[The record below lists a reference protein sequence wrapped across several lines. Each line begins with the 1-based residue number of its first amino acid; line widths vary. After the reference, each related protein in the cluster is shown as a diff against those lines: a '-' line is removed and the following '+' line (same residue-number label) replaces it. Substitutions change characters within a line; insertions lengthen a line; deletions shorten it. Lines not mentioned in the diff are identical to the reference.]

1 MSAVFRALAVSLVLA
16 VVASPA
22 AAGQQGYT
30 SPDITLTPPPGWS
43 LTPAMGVSQTW
54 DDNVTLKGPGD
65 NPVSDVI
72 NVVNPRAE
80 LNFNGPR
87 GQLAARYDGA
97 FLLYRSSTTLNSY
110 EQHGSLAAKRRLSTR
125 TAFFIN
131 GGASVAPTTELL
143 QLTAVP
149 YVRAGARTE
158 DARVGI
164 ESALSKR
171 LSIVADVHGQEVV
184 FDDKAPF
191 ANLLLGGTSVGAG
204 LVLRERLSE
213 QTTLTA
219 DYDGLRADI
228 GERHDIFVVQNA
240 TVGARTPADADACES
255 LPRRAWPDSTP
266 RRSVLRKP
274 APAIASG
281 WRATCGRRSS
291 SSFCTDRSFRRGASA
306 ARPRTKRRPSSFACR
321 CRAACTRSRWC
332 RGGTTIRSSP
342 SRRRCGRSGFR
353 PRWGT
358 PRASWARIEGYYLG
372 TRQTVVTPDELLTHN
387 QIGFQVIAS
396 KPVRLR

>member
-1 MSAVFRALAVSLVLA
+1 MSTVLRALAVSLVLA

-87 GQLAARYDGA
+87 SQLAARYDGA

-110 EQHGSLAAKRRLSTR
+110 EQHGSLAAKRKLSTR
-125 TAFFIN
+125 TVLFIN

-149 YVRAGARTE
+149 FVRAGARTE

-191 ANLLLGGTSVGAG
+191 ANLLLGGTSFGAG

-219 DYDGLRADI
+219 DYDGLRANI

-240 TVGARTPADADACES
+240 TAGLERQLTRTTRIFAAAGVARLD
-255 LPRRAWPDSTP
+255 
-266 RRSVLRKP
+266 
-274 APAIASG
+274 APAFGPPKTGPSYRFGLA
-281 WRATCGRRSS
+281 RDLRSS
-291 SSFCTDRSFRRGASA
+291 VVEFLLYRSFV
-306 ARPRTKRRPSSFACR
+306 PSWSF
-321 CRAACTRSRWC
+321 
-332 RGGTTIRSSP
+332 GGTTQNEEATVKLRVP
-342 SRRRCGRSGFR
+342 LSRRLYTQSLVSWRRDDPLVAITPPLRSFWIQATVGYTAR
-353 PRWGT
+353 
-358 PRASWARIEGYYLG
+358 SWARIEGYYLG
-372 TRQTVVTPDELLTHN
+372 TRQSVVTPDALLRHN

>member
-1 MSAVFRALAVSLVLA
+1 MSAVIRALAVSLVLA

-22 AAGQQGYT
+22 LGGQQGYT
-30 SPDITLTPPPGWS
+30 SPDITVTPPPGWS

-87 GQLAARYDGA
+87 SQLAARYDGA

-110 EQHGSLAAKRRLSTR
+110 EQHGSLTAKRKLSTR
-125 TAFFIN
+125 TALFI
-131 GGASVAPTTELL
+131 GGSAAVAPTTELL

-158 DARVGI
+158 DARVGV
-164 ESALSKR
+164 ESSLSKR
-171 LSIVADVHGQEVV
+171 LSIVADVHAQEVV

-204 LVLRERLSE
+204 MVLRERLSE

-219 DYDGLRADI
+219 DYDGLRAVI
-228 GERHDIFVVQNA
+228 GENHDIFVVQNA
-240 TVGARTPADADACES
+240 TAGLERQLTRTLRIFAAAGVARLDAPSFGPPKTGPSYRFGLARDLGS
-255 LPRRAWPDSTP
+255 
-266 RRSVLRKP
+266 SVVELLLY
-274 APAIASG
+274 
-281 WRATCGRRSS
+281 
-291 SSFCTDRSFRRGASA
+291 RSFV
-306 ARPRTKRRPSSFACR
+306 PSWSF
-321 CRAACTRSRWC
+321 
-332 RGGTTIRSSP
+332 GGTTQNEEATVKLRVP
-342 SRRRCGRSGFR
+342 LSRRLYTQSLVSWRHDDPLVAVTPPLRSIWIQATVGYTAR
-353 PRWGT
+353 
-358 PRASWARIEGYYLG
+358 SWARIEGYYLG
-372 TRQTVVTPDELLTHN
+372 TRQTVVAPDELLKHN

>member
-1 MSAVFRALAVSLVLA
+1 
-16 VVASPA
+16 
-22 AAGQQGYT
+22 
-30 SPDITLTPPPGWS
+30 
-43 LTPAMGVSQTW
+43 MGVSQTW

-65 NPVSDVI
+65 NPVSDVV
-72 NVVNPRAE
+72 NVANPRAE
-80 LNFNGPR
+80 LNYNGPR

-110 EQHGSLAAKRRLSTR
+110 EQHGSLAAKRKLSTR
-125 TAFFIN
+125 TVLFIN

-149 YVRAGARTE
+149 FVRAGARTE

-191 ANLLLGGTSVGAG
+191 ANLLLGGTSFGAG

-219 DYDGLRADI
+219 DYDGLRANI

-240 TVGARTPADADACES
+240 TAGLERQLTRTTRIFAAAGVARLD
-255 LPRRAWPDSTP
+255 
-266 RRSVLRKP
+266 
-274 APAIASG
+274 APAFGPPKTGPSYRFGLA
-281 WRATCGRRSS
+281 RDLRSS
-291 SSFCTDRSFRRGASA
+291 VVEFLLYRSFV
-306 ARPRTKRRPSSFACR
+306 PSWSF
-321 CRAACTRSRWC
+321 
-332 RGGTTIRSSP
+332 GGTTQNEEATVKLRVP
-342 SRRRCGRSGFR
+342 LSRRLYTQSLVSWRRDDPLVAITPPLRSFWIQATVGYTAR
-353 PRWGT
+353 
-358 PRASWARIEGYYLG
+358 SWARIEGYYLG
-372 TRQTVVTPDELLTHN
+372 TRQSVVTPDALLRHN

>member
-1 MSAVFRALAVSLVLA
+1 MSAVFRALAVSLALA
-16 VVASPA
+16 VVASPV

-30 SPDITLTPPPGWS
+30 SPDITVTPPPGWS

-80 LNFNGPR
+80 LNFTGPR

-110 EQHGSLAAKRRLSTR
+110 EQHGSLAAKRRLSSH

-131 GGASVAPTTELL
+131 GGAAVAPTTELL

-149 YVRAGARTE
+149 YVRAGSRTE
-158 DARVGI
+158 DARAGI

-171 LSIVADVHGQEVV
+171 LSIVADVRGQEVH
-184 FDDKAPF
+184 FDANAPF

-204 LVLRERLSE
+204 IVLRERLSE

-219 DYDGLRADI
+219 DYDGQRANI
-228 GERHDIFVVQNA
+228 GDRHDIFYVQNA
-240 TVGARTPADADACES
+240 TVGIERQLTRTSRVSAAVGVARLDAVTLGPAKTGPSYRFGFARD
-255 LPRRAWPDSTP
+255 L
-266 RRSVLRKP
+266 
-274 APAIASG
+274 
-281 WRATCGRRSS
+281 RSS
-291 SSFCTDRSFRRGASA
+291 VVEVLLYRSFV
-306 ARPRTKRRPSSFACR
+306 PSWSF
-321 CRAACTRSRWC
+321 
-332 RGGTTIRSSP
+332 GGTTQNEEATVRLRVP
-342 SRRRCGRSGFR
+342 LSRRLYTQALVSWRHDDPLLEVTPPLRSVWIQATVGYTAR
-353 PRWGT
+353 
-358 PRASWARIEGYYLG
+358 SWARIEGYYLG
-372 TRQTVVTPDELLTHN
+372 TRQTVIAPDELLAHN

>member
-1 MSAVFRALAVSLVLA
+1 VLA

-65 NPVSDVI
+65 NPVSDVV
-72 NVVNPRAE
+72 NVANPRAE
-80 LNFNGPR
+80 LNYNGPR

-110 EQHGSLAAKRRLSTR
+110 EQHGSLAAKRKLSTR
-125 TAFFIN
+125 TVLFIN

-149 YVRAGARTE
+149 FVRAGARTE

-171 LSIVADVHGQEVV
+171 LSIVADVHGQQVV
-184 FDDKAPF
+184 FDNKAPF
-191 ANLLLGGTSVGAG
+191 ANLLLGGTSFGAG

-219 DYDGLRADI
+219 DYDGLRANI

-240 TVGARTPADADACES
+240 TAGLERQLTRTTRIFAAAGVARLD
-255 LPRRAWPDSTP
+255 
-266 RRSVLRKP
+266 
-274 APAIASG
+274 APAFGPPKTGPSYRFGVA
-281 WRATCGRRSS
+281 RDLRSS
-291 SSFCTDRSFRRGASA
+291 VVESFYDHVPSWSFGGT
-306 ARPRTKRRPSSFACR
+306 TKRRGDREAS
-321 CRAACTRSRWC
+321 RAS
-332 RGGTTIRSSP
+332 
-342 SRRRCGRSGFR
+342 SRRLHAVAGVVAPDDPLVDHAAAAVVLDSGHR
-353 PRWGT
+353 VNGT
-358 PRASWARIEGYYLG
+358 VGGSKAITR
-372 TRQTVVTPDELLTHN
+372 TRQTVIARRVAPHN
-387 QIGFQVIAS
+387 QIGIQSSPAN
-396 KPVRLR
+396 L

>member
-1 MSAVFRALAVSLVLA
+1 MSLVLA

-65 NPVSDVI
+65 NPVSDVV
-72 NVVNPRAE
+72 NVANPRAE
-80 LNFNGPR
+80 LNYNGPR

-110 EQHGSLAAKRRLSTR
+110 EQHGSLAAKRKLSTR
-125 TAFFIN
+125 TVLFIN

-149 YVRAGARTE
+149 FVRAGARTE

-171 LSIVADVHGQEVV
+171 LSIVADVHGQQVV
-184 FDDKAPF
+184 FDNKAPF
-191 ANLLLGGTSVGAG
+191 ANLLLGGTSFGAG

-219 DYDGLRADI
+219 DYDGLRANI

-240 TVGARTPADADACES
+240 TAGLERQLTRTTRIFAAAGVARLD
-255 LPRRAWPDSTP
+255 
-266 RRSVLRKP
+266 
-274 APAIASG
+274 APAFGPPKTGPSYRFGVA
-281 WRATCGRRSS
+281 RDLRSS
-291 SSFCTDRSFRRGASA
+291 VVESFYDHVPSWSFGGT
-306 ARPRTKRRPSSFACR
+306 TKRRGDREAS
-321 CRAACTRSRWC
+321 RAS
-332 RGGTTIRSSP
+332 
-342 SRRRCGRSGFR
+342 SRRLHAVAGVVAPDDPLVDHAAAAVVLDSGHR
-353 PRWGT
+353 VNGT
-358 PRASWARIEGYYLG
+358 VGGSKAITR
-372 TRQTVVTPDELLTHN
+372 TRQTVIARRVAPHN
-387 QIGFQVIAS
+387 QIGIQSSPAN
-396 KPVRLR
+396 L